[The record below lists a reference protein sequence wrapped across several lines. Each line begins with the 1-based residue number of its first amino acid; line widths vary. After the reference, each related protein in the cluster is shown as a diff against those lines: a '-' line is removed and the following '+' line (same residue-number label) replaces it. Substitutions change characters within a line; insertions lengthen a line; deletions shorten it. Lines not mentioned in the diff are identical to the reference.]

1 MKRYDKTNSSMVIQD
16 IPQKAKS
23 WSPLEVMP
31 IISRLSFS
39 ISNSKSAFSQLKLQF
54 YELLHLRELI
64 GSLAFF
70 IFLMNRR
77 VGGWGGGGV
86 VWNFYKPPVFNN
98 TTKRSFPSMLFIQSS
113 PFTMT
118 IGWSLTNKHTKRWF
132 SCRLLTTC

>member
-1 MKRYDKTNSSMVIQD
+1 MVIQD
-16 IPQKAKS
+16 KSQKAKS

-31 IISRLSFS
+31 IISRLWTTIGFFSTPPPPSFS

-70 IFLMNRR
+70 RFFTEQASGW
-77 VGGWGGGGV
+77 VGGEGLCGIFI
-86 VWNFYKPPVFNN
+86 NPLYFNN

-118 IGWSLTNKHTKRWF
+118 NKHSKRWL
-132 SCRLLTTC
+132 SCRLLKTC